1 MNFNQRLNYRK
12 KSFFYQYKYYVY
24 MYILNGDKG
33 LKRGVNVFK
42 IGVFKIIWSFGGLK
56 IFFVFKYCVNKL
68 NV

>member
-1 MNFNQRLNYRK
+1 
-12 KSFFYQYKYYVY
+12 